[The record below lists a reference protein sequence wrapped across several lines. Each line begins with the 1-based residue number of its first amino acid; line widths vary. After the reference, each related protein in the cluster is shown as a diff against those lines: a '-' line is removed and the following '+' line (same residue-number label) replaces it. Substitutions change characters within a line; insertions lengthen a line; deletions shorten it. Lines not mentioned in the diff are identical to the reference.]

1 MATEQEIEAL
11 ARELAAK
18 VLRHLAGGV
27 SPKEGEGAEGE
38 GAARRRQINILARD
52 TAIDIAKAYAGSGAA
67 EAREIKP
74 VLEELYGYL
83 KELYEESMRE

>member
-1 MATEQEIEAL
+1 MATDQEIEAL

-18 VLRHLAGGV
+18 VLRHLTGL
-27 SPKEGEGAEGE
+27 SPKEGEGAAGE
-38 GAARRRQINILARD
+38 DAARRRQINVLARD
-52 TAIDIAKAYAGSGAA
+52 TAIEIAKAYAGSGSA

-83 KELYEESMRE
+83 KELYEESLRG